1 MGFVMFISINDFFKD
16 FVRDNYDLVK
26 GSELLIIS
34 RDIVANGDNVES
46 ELPFEDAT
54 STSRYESI
62 TFVPDLVPNAS
73 VMEYS
78 HGSTRDMFYKAYMEQ
93 LSTKSSSKYLCCIV
107 DTVVND
113 DSKIFLICSQTEYL
127 LEYMEVLKDYME
139 SQYKMKIYSYVDFQ
153 TDNNCI
159 FDIGDKEEIKKY
171 LQVQLMEHGLFD
183 DLTNELFNELTDDM
197 VEIYHKTLMQ
207 KSVDDLDKL
216 ATKKGIYVNKR
227 KPKEVIVDHM
237 IAKLLK

>member
-34 RDIVANGDNVES
+34 RDIVANGDSVES

-127 LEYMEVLKDYME
+127 LEYMEVLKDYMQRAKAFVFAAE
-139 SQYKMKIYSYVDFQ
+139 EDFGIIPMSISRQ
-153 TDNNCI
+153 I
-159 FDIGDKEEIKKY
+159 IIVYLILEIKKR
-171 LQVQLMEHGLFD
+171 LRNIFR
-183 DLTNELFNELTDDM
+183 F
-197 VEIYHKTLMQ
+197 
-207 KSVDDLDKL
+207 S
-216 ATKKGIYVNKR
+216 
-227 KPKEVIVDHM
+227 
-237 IAKLLK
+237 

>member
-34 RDIVANGDNVES
+34 RDIVANGDSVES

-93 LSTKSSSKYLCCIV
+93 LSTKSSSKSSSGDSIDMK
-107 DTVVND
+107 DTI
-113 DSKIFLICSQTEYL
+113 SL
-127 LEYMEVLKDYME
+127 LKDMRGLDNDVSQVTSQLIQSAKYE
-139 SQYKMKIYSYVDFQ
+139 SLFGSGDPTVAYYKNLNLINKVIES
-153 TDNNCI
+153 
-159 FDIGDKEEIKKY
+159 KEEYKNAY
-171 LQVQLMEHGLFD
+171 D
-183 DLTNELFNELTDDM
+183 
-197 VEIYHKTLMQ
+197 
-207 KSVDDLDKL
+207 
-216 ATKKGIYVNKR
+216 
-227 KPKEVIVDHM
+227 
-237 IAKLLK
+237 